1 MLQVSDLSKSY
12 GQQLLF
18 EDVRFA
24 IEPGERVGLVGRNGH
39 GKSTLLKLLCGQEE
53 ADSGVLHH
61 SAEYKLGYLSQH
73 IEFTE
78 ATVRK
83 EGCLG
88 LPIREDGWQE
98 SHKVDAVLSGLGF
111 SEEQFSLPPSALSG
125 GFQVRLHLAKLLVS
139 DANLL
144 MLDEPTNYLD
154 IVSLRWLAQFLLRW
168 NGEIL
173 LITHDRS
180 FMDSVIT
187 HTLGIHRRSVRKVA
201 GPTKNLYT
209 QLELEEEVHEKTRLN
224 QEKQR
229 KKTEDFVRRFRAK
242 ASKAKAVQSR
252 VKALEKDP
260 KLEKLEDVEQLDF
273 RFSHAPFQGKWLL
286 HARDLSFGYGKESNL
301 FENLS
306 FSVGQK
312 DRIGIIGKNGKGKS
326 TLLRVL
332 AEELKAR
339 TGEVEYSANA
349 SFSYFGQTNVERLD
363 TKSTIEEELLRV
375 TDSGNRT
382 RARSVAGLMLFEGDL
397 AKKKIQVLSGG
408 EKSRVLLGKILLQ
421 PSNLLMLD
429 EPDNHLDMES
439 TDAMLEAI
447 KIYPGSLLL
456 VTHSEMLLREVVNRL
471 IIFDGQSAQIFEGG
485 YEDFL
490 ERVGWNDE
498 DSPKKREGAEKKVIS
513 KKEAR
518 KLRAQVIQ
526 ERSALISPLKKKA
539 DKLEKS
545 LGVMEDEAKSL
556 NEQLIEASK
565 EGFGDDAAKIS
576 RELHNTRK
584 KIDDA
589 YSELETTLEQIDL
602 KSEEFSKRLEELS

>member
-18 EDVRFA
+18 EDVRFS

-61 SAEYKLGYLSQH
+61 AAEYKLGYLSQH
-73 IEFTE
+73 IEFSE
-78 ATVRK
+78 DSVRK

-88 LPIREDGWQE
+88 LPVREDGWQE
-98 SHKVDAVLSGLGF
+98 THKVEAVLSGLGF
-111 SEEQFSLPPSALSG
+111 SEEQFALSPSALSG

-144 MLDEPTNYLD
+144 LLDEPTNYLD
-154 IVSLRWLAQFLLRW
+154 IVSLRWLTQFLLRW
-168 NGEIL
+168 QGELL

-187 HTLGIHRRSVRKVA
+187 HTLGIHRKSVRKVA

-252 VKALEKDP
+252 VKALEKDTV
-260 KLEKLEDVEQLDF
+260 LEKLDDIEQLDF
-273 RFSHAPFQGKWLL
+273 RFSHSPFPGKWLL
-286 HARDLSFGYGKESNL
+286 HARELSFGYGKESNL
-301 FENLS
+301 FEDLS
-306 FSVGQK
+306 FSVGK
-312 DRIGIIGKNGKGKS
+312 NDRIGIIGKNGKGKS

-339 TGEVEYSANA
+339 TGDVEYSANA

-363 TKSTIEEELLRV
+363 VKSTIEEELLRV
-375 TDSGNRT
+375 TDGANRT

-421 PSNLLMLD
+421 PANLLMLD

-447 KIYPGSLLL
+447 KIYPGALLL

-485 YEDFL
+485 YDDFL
-490 ERVGWNDE
+490 RRVGWNDE
-498 DSPKKREGAEKKVIS
+498 ESPKKQDSSEKKTLS

-526 ERSALISPLKKKA
+526 QRSSVISPLKKKSE
-539 DKLEKS
+539 KLEQS
-545 LGVMEDEAKSL
+545 LETMEEEATSL
-556 NEQLIEASK
+556 NEALIEASK
-565 EGFGDDAAKIS
+565 EGFGDDAAKLS
-576 RELHNTRK
+576 RELHNLRA
-584 KIDDA
+584 KIEEA
-589 YSELETTLEQIDL
+589 YEELEKTLEEIEV
-602 KSEEFSKRLEELS
+602 KSEEFSAQIEELS